1 MLSVA
6 FAETIRS
13 NMTATAASCA
23 AEDSCPV
30 QLKDENEFPSLQ
42 QANAVDEGWH
52 FVQDDKAEED
62 SEHGEQEV
70 MITQEDVEG
79 EQDWQSVVLKS
90 SENEEYKKN
99 YADIVA
105 AASAGTTDPSV
116 IMTHNTGPPFKAM
129 SSSPATA
136 QHRLRSVSA
145 DDDDQL
151 LGDELRA
158 QYKSS
163 SWRRRRTPFAM
174 DRRVNL
180 RRTAASNDTT
190 DPYHQYPSH
199 AAVAASAT
207 AGGYSKSHSKPI
219 VCKPPRRRYR
229 SSTTALMDG
238 DRWMPIGKWAKAL
251 P

>member
-1 MLSVA
+1 M
-6 FAETIRS
+6 
-13 NMTATAASCA
+13 
-23 AEDSCPV
+23 

-90 SENEEYKKN
+90 SENEDNKKK

-105 AASAGTTDPSV
+105 AASGPHSPI
-116 IMTHNTGPPFKAM
+116 IMTHNTGPPLKSM
-129 SSSPATA
+129 SSSPAMT
-136 QHRLRSVSA
+136 QCRVRSVSA
-145 DDDDQL
+145 DDDDQF

-163 SWRRRRTPFAM
+163 SWRRRRTPFAV
-174 DRRVNL
+174 DRRVTMNL
-180 RRTAASNDTT
+180 RRTVASDDTT
-190 DPYHQYPSH
+190 DPYLQHPSYTAVT
-199 AAVAASAT
+199 AAAT
-207 AGGYSKSHSKPI
+207 AGGHPKSHSKSA

-229 SSTTALMDG
+229 SSTTALMEG